1 MDTAVRTGKRYFIS
15 IHIVIRFLNHFIMFY
30 ISQYLFRNYTQN
42 ENIKI
47 FHGIEDVINTELQ
60 FFSNADNRIDTCM
73 NYTRPQL
80 AVVLDPIRNAFVDA
94 KNRGVRL
101 RYLTEITTENISYCK
116 DLLPTVSQLRHL
128 GGIKGNFMIS
138 ESEYLAPAVSF
149 EKGKV
154 ATRIIY
160 SNVKELVEEHEYVFD
175 TLWSKAISAEQRIR
189 EIEEDIEPIRTRL
202 LENQDVIIRE
212 IKRQNN
218 RANKL
223 SICTAIGGMQMSYN
237 YLFDSYRTVVD
248 KHRKG
253 ESKEGLR
260 WLTNIVDK
268 ESANLFELLVQSG
281 MQVRHIKNM
290 PPLNFGV
297 SDKEVALTVEKM
309 EGGKMSSSFL
319 ISSEPLYVEHFNNLF
334 DKLWKNGI
342 DAQQRVK
349 DIEQG
354 AETSDIEIITN
365 PKESIGRSWDLIR
378 SANREVLIMVST
390 ANAFR
395 RQLKMGV
402 MNLFKEVSKEGAV
415 KIRMLIPAASDEQTM
430 HTINELS
437 LMYPQQIVDFRIA
450 DESLRFRITIMLI
463 DKKDCLITETKDD
476 FAENSYDAM
485 GLTTYS
491 NSKSIVLSYVSIF
504 EGLWKQS
511 ELYEQLKV
519 HNKMQKEFIN
529 VAAHELRT
537 PIQPILG
544 LSAVLRSKTKDTD
557 QHELLDAI
565 IRNAKRLQRLT
576 ENILDVTRIESHS
589 LELNKER
596 FSLNEIIR
604 NVINDVNNQAGFRIN
619 NNNKTV
625 SILFEPKQDVF
636 VEADKVR
643 IYEVISN
650 LLKNAIQFT
659 KEGTITI
666 AAEEEEKMNS
676 NEAIVSV
683 KDTGTGID
691 PEIFPRLFTKFVSKS
706 VAGTGLGLFI
716 SKSIVEAHGGKMWGE
731 NNADGRGAT
740 FYFNLPLSK

>member
-1 MDTAVRTGKRYFIS
+1 
-15 IHIVIRFLNHFIMFY
+15 
-30 ISQYLFRNYTQN
+30 
-42 ENIKI
+42 
-47 FHGIEDVINTELQ
+47 
-60 FFSNADNRIDTCM
+60 M

-80 AVVLDPIRNAFVDA
+80 AIVLDPIRHAFVHA
-94 KNRGVRL
+94 KNRGIRL
-101 RYLTEITTENISYCK
+101 RYLTEITTENISFCK
-116 DLLPTVSQLRHL
+116 QLLSTAVSELRHL
-128 GGIKGNFMIS
+128 EGIKGNFMIS

-154 ATRIIY
+154 AARITY

-189 EIEEDIEPIRTRL
+189 EIEEGIEPIRTRL
-202 LENQDVIIRE
+202 LDNQDEIIRE
-212 IKRQNN
+212 IKHQNN
-218 RANKL
+218 ASNHL
-223 SICTAIGGMQMSYN
+223 SICTAIGGIQMSYH
-237 YLFDSYRTVVD
+237 YLFDSYRNVVD
-248 KHRKG
+248 KHEKG

-260 WLTNIVDK
+260 WLTSIDDR
-268 ESANLFELLVQSG
+268 EAADLVMVFLKSG
-281 MQVRHIKNM
+281 MRARHIKNM

-309 EGGKMSSSFL
+309 EAGKMSRSFL
-319 ISSEPLYVEHFNNLF
+319 ISTEPLYVEHFNNLF
-334 DKLWKNGI
+334 DELWKNGV
-342 DAQQRVK
+342 DASQRIK

-354 AETSDIEIITN
+354 VETSDIEIIAN
-365 PKESIGRSWDLIR
+365 PKEGIGRSWDLIK
-378 SANREVLIMVST
+378 SANQEVLIMVST

-395 RQLKMGV
+395 RQVKMGV
-402 MNLFKEVSKEGAV
+402 MNLFKEVCKEGTV

-576 ENILDVTRIESHS
+576 ENILDVTRIESQS
-589 LELNKER
+589 LQLKKER

-604 NVINDVNNQAGFRIN
+604 NVINDVNNQAGFRNI

-625 SILFEPKQDVF
+625 TILFEPKEDVF

-666 AAEEEEKMNS
+666 AAAGAEAGAEKIDYK
-676 NEAIVSV
+676 EVIVSV

-691 PEIFPRLFTKFVSKS
+691 PDILPRLFTKFSSKS